1 VLRGEVEQADE
12 YANQLAAISEEH
24 DLPFG
29 VAHAAI
35 TRGWVQAQRGN
46 SREGIR
52 VMQEGLDRLAEIGS
66 GMKRTYFLCLLAE
79 ACLNADLLDAC
90 DAALQEASDF
100 AEDRGQFFYL
110 AEIQRLSGRLAHAR
124 GHDEQASNYRE
135 QAIETAKRQG
145 AKMLQL
151 RAAEPW

>member
-1 VLRGEVEQADE
+1 
-12 YANQLAAISEEH
+12 
-24 DLPFG
+24 
-29 VAHAAI
+29 
-35 TRGWVQAQRGN
+35 
-46 SREGIR
+46 
-52 VMQEGLDRLAEIGS
+52 
-66 GMKRTYFLCLLAE
+66 MKRTYFLCLLAE

-110 AEIQRLSGRLAHAR
+110 AEIQRLSVSLAHAR
-124 GHDEQASNYRE
+124 GHDEEAGNYRE